1 MLVNRKIHFEVSERK
16 VLLRI
21 FDSLFILF
29 LLFINGN
36 VLKINY
42 FEISL
47 YYYLVPILVVYINI
61 FGTVFE
67 MYNLQIANNRYSIF
81 KSIVLCTTTTV
92 ALFILTPYYTP
103 VLPSNRYQILVFF
116 GSVFFALLIWRLFY
130 IQFLVSHRFVKKVIL
145 VCDKNQVEELVFGLE
160 KNDFHYKIMGYV
172 NTDSE
177 QNKDLEEDFIENITI
192 DTIENFV
199 TQNGVSEIVI
209 AAKKTDGITPSLYNH
224 LIHLLESGF
233 TIRDYTQVYEDIT
246 HRIPVQYVTK
256 DFYKY
261 FPFSRSN
268 QNQLYLFLIRIL
280 DVLFSITGLLII
292 AIITPII
299 LIINFIANR
308 GDLFY
313 TQERVGKNGEIFNI
327 YKFRSMVKNAEKDG
341 AVFATTNDMRVT
353 PFGKFLRK
361 SRIDEFPQFINILKG
376 DMSVIG
382 PRPERPVFV
391 YEIAQQ
397 MPFYQTRHV
406 IKPGLTGWAQV
417 SYPYGASIEDSL
429 MKLEYDLY
437 YIKHRSLYLDLK
449 ITFKT
454 LSTILFFRGQ

>member
-1 MLVNRKIHFEVSERK
+1 MIIKQKIHFEVSERK

-21 FDSLFILF
+21 FDSLFVF
-29 LLFINGN
+29 FFLFITGN
-36 VLKINY
+36 ILKINY
-42 FEISL
+42 FKISL
-47 YYYLVPILVVYINI
+47 NQYLIPILIVYINV

-67 MYNLQIANNRYSIF
+67 MYNLQNANKRYSIF
-81 KSIVLCTTTTV
+81 KSIALCSTTTV

-103 VLPSNRYQILVFF
+103 VLPTNRYQILIFF
-116 GSVFFALLIWRLFY
+116 GSVFFALLIWRFLY

-145 VCDKNQVEELVFGLE
+145 VCDKSKVEKLVFGLE
-160 KNDFHYKIMGYV
+160 KNDFNYKIMGYV
-172 NTDSE
+172 NTYSGEKENLDV
-177 QNKDLEEDFIENITI
+177 DFIENIPI
-192 DTIENFV
+192 DSIDNFV
-199 TQNGVSEIVI
+199 TQNGISEIII
-209 AAKKTDGITPSLYNH
+209 ATRKTDGITPNLYNH

-233 TIRDYTQVYEDIT
+233 IIRDYTQVYEDIT
-246 HRIPVQYVTK
+246 YRIPVRYVSK

-268 QNQLYLFLIRIL
+268 QNQLYLFLIRVS

-292 AIITPII
+292 AVITPII

-308 GDLFY
+308 GSLFY

-397 MPFYQTRHV
+397 TPFYQTRHV

-449 ITFKT
+449 ITFRT